1 MVEPIQLS
9 QWIKASGGEP
19 DADLTQLLE
28 SGNGLYQPSV
38 LDEILDLPGIEEEPF
53 LRQVAQAFGVRWMDE
68 AVLRTTEETL
78 TKVPVRTA
86 LKYQLVPLRMEEDR
100 LLLAVYNPWDLVARQ
115 QVGKFIQGDYEWV
128 MSTRNRV
135 RNAIRE
141 GYGIGADTL
150 EAVIEGRAG
159 EAVFDQLRE
168 EANKL
173 DEDGDDEASVITFVN
188 RILREAILEGA
199 TDIHVEPMEEDLRI
213 RFRLDGVLHAVPVP
227 PSIRQLQESVITR
240 LKIMARL
247 DIAERRLPQDGRI
260 NLEMEGKRIDVR
272 VATIPTVTG
281 ETVSLRLLSGGKFDF
296 HGLGVKPNEESILR
310 ELLESPNGIILV
322 TGPTGSGKSTTL
334 YTLLACLNKPG
345 TRIVTI
351 EDPVENKMPGI
362 NQIAV
367 RPEVGLTFA
376 VGLRS
381 VLRADPNVVMV
392 GEMRDVE
399 TTETAI
405 RAALTGHLVFSTLH
419 TNDAISSI
427 TRLVDMGI
435 EPFLVAASVRAFI
448 AQRLVRRLCPHCSKP
463 HEYSREELR
472 RLGMDSE
479 VPLSFHRPV
488 GCPSCRDTGYAGRMA
503 IMEICRVTSAMQDL
517 IAKRAD
523 EGELRRQAIHEG
535 MKLIRQN
542 GMEKVREGLT
552 SIEEIHRVTVM
563 DQLTVAEP
571 G

>member
-1 MVEPIQLS
+1 MVQVSE
-9 QWIKASGGEP
+9 WIRLVEASGGEP
-19 DADLTQLLE
+19 DEGLRQQLE
-28 SGNGLYQPSV
+28 SNESLLSPSI
-38 LDEILDLPGIEEEPF
+38 LEEILDLPGVDEEEFLGQLAKHFGIRWIEEPILVISQEC
-53 LRQVAQAFGVRWMDE
+53 LS
-68 AVLRTTEETL
+68 
-78 TKVPVRTA
+78 KIPVRTA
-86 LKYQLVPLRMEEDR
+86 LKHQVAPLRIEQDR
-100 LLLAVYNPWDLVARQ
+100 LLLAIYNPFDLVMRQ
-115 QVGKFIQGDYEWV
+115 QIGRRIEGDYEFV
-128 MSTRNRV
+128 MSTRSRI
-135 RNAIRE
+135 RDAIRD

-159 EAVFDQLRE
+159 EEFFDQLRE

-188 RILREAILEGA
+188 RIFREAISEGA

-213 RFRLDGVLHAVPVP
+213 RFRLDGVLHSVPVP
-227 PSIRQLQESVITR
+227 PTIKQLQESVITR

-260 NLEMEGKRIDVR
+260 NLEIEGRRIDVR

-296 HGLGVKPNEESILR
+296 QGLGVGPDEEVRLR
-310 ELLESPNGIILV
+310 NLLESPNGIILV

-351 EDPVENKMPGI
+351 EDPVENKMPGV

-381 VLRADPNVVMV
+381 ILRADPNIVMV

-399 TTETAI
+399 TAETAI

-419 TNDAISSI
+419 TNDAVSSI
-427 TRLVDMGI
+427 TRLIDMGV

-448 AQRLVRRLCPHCSKP
+448 AQRLVRRLCPHCRKE
-463 HEYSREELR
+463 HVYTVAELH
-472 RLGMDSE
+472 RLGFELDE
-479 VPLSFHRPV
+479 DHSFYRPS
-488 GCPSCRDTGYAGRMA
+488 GCPSCRGTGYVGRMA
-503 IMEICRVTSAMQDL
+503 IMEICQVTATLQDM
-517 IAKRAD
+517 IVRRSE
-523 EGELRRQAIHEG
+523 EGELRRQATQDG
-535 MKLIRQN
+535 MKSIRQN
-542 GMEKVREGLT
+542 GLEKVRQGLT
-552 SIEEIHRVTVM
+552 SIEEIHRVTAV
-563 DQLTVAEP
+563 DQLAVAE
-571 G
+571 

>member
-1 MVEPIQLS
+1 MMELTQLS

-19 DADLTQLLE
+19 DVALTQRLE
-28 SGNGLYQPSV
+28 QDGVPYQPSV
-38 LDEILDLPGIEEEPF
+38 LDEILDTPGVIEETF
-53 LRQVAQAFGVRWMDE
+53 LRNLAQACQLRWVDE
-68 AVLRTTEETL
+68 AVLRTTEESL
-78 TKVPVRTA
+78 TAIPVRTA
-86 LKYQLVPLRMEEDR
+86 LKYQMVPLRTTEGC
-100 LLLAVYNPWDLVARQ
+100 LIVAIYNPWDLVARQ
-115 QVGKFIQGDYEWV
+115 QIGKLVQGDYELV
-128 MSTRNRV
+128 MSTRSRV

-199 TDIHVEPMEEDLRI
+199 TDIHVEPLEDDLRI

-281 ETVSLRLLSGGKFDF
+281 ETVSLRLLSGGKYDF
-296 HGLGVKPNEESILR
+296 QGLGVDHDEEALLR

-334 YTLLACLNKPG
+334 YTLLSCLNKPG

-351 EDPVENKMPGI
+351 EDPVENKMAGI

-435 EPFLVAASVRAFI
+435 EPFLVSASVRAFI
-448 AQRLVRRLCPHCSKP
+448 AQRLVRRLCPHCKQIQ
-463 HEYSREELR
+463 EYSREELR
-472 RLGMDSE
+472 RLGFESDR
-479 VPLSFHRPV
+479 PQSFHGAV

-503 IMEICRVTSAMQDL
+503 IMEICRVTTAMQDL

-523 EGELRRQAIHEG
+523 EGDLRRQAVHEG
-535 MKLIRQN
+535 MKLLRQN
-542 GMEKVREGLT
+542 GMEKVRAGLT
-552 SIEEIHRVTVM
+552 SVEEIHRVTVM
-563 DQLTVAEP
+563 DQLTMAESN
-571 G
+571 